1 MWIINTGCNAVQGKN
16 FPSLCRKN
24 DRGDRMTA
32 SIVFLI
38 FSFNPEKS
46 LLKSPQ
52 ICTIQP
58 MSSATTPVCIP

>member
-1 MWIINTGCNAVQGKN
+1 
-16 FPSLCRKN
+16 
-24 DRGDRMTA
+24 MTA

-58 MSSATTPVCIP
+58 MSSATTPVCMP